1 MQMIHYRGEQTRK
14 WYKDLFKRSSG
25 WSTNLWNKTW
35 LFLTA
40 NKFVW
45 KGGKGI
51 AQQHKNLQPDCER
64 CWSAS
69 FWSCFGTSGFGLA
82 IIIREQWT
90 ENCMK
95 KFYRGIS
102 GQQSVAWSLEGVDS
116 WAKTISLRIHVYP
129 QQNDWKQR
137 IWYFHIHAFLTC
149 QATTSVRTDC
159 ELKPKVIYCSV
170 IDWLCYVCLVGWKI
184 YSEWIFSS
192 LLLHFLS
199 CGYLKLCYFWGS
211 VVLLWCRS
219 LESAKIWR
227 ARPRVFFFSI
237 QALSFMF
244 AQIWSSVSA
253 TDKRTDFYV
262 PLEFIIILYR
272 SGWFHFR
279 VIHYSVAMF
288 HSEST
293 INQSL
298 VCRRNHKQCKK

>member
-40 NKFVW
+40 NQFVC
-45 KGGKGI
+45 KGEKGI
-51 AQQHKNLQPDCER
+51 ARQHKNLH
-64 CWSAS
+64 
-69 FWSCFGTSGFGLA
+69 
-82 IIIREQWT
+82 
-90 ENCMK
+90 
-95 KFYRGIS
+95 
-102 GQQSVAWSLEGVDS
+102 S

-137 IWYFHIHAFLTC
+137 IWYFHIHAFLNC

-184 YSEWIFSS
+184 YSEWIFFS

-227 ARPRVFFFSI
+227 TRPRVFFF
-237 QALSFMF
+237 LNPSFE
-244 AQIWSSVSA
+244 
-253 TDKRTDFYV
+253 
-262 PLEFIIILYR
+262 L
-272 SGWFHFR
+272 H
-279 VIHYSVAMF
+279 
-288 HSEST
+288 
-293 INQSL
+293 
-298 VCRRNHKQCKK
+298 VCSDMKQCFSNG

>member
-40 NKFVW
+40 NQFVC
-45 KGGKGI
+45 KGEKGI
-51 AQQHKNLQPDCER
+51 ARQHKNLQPDCER
-64 CWSAS
+64 WWSAS

-102 GQQSVAWSLEGVDS
+102 GQQSMAWSLEGVDS

-137 IWYFHIHAFLTC
+137 IWYFHIHAFLNC

-184 YSEWIFSS
+184 YSEWIFFS

-227 ARPRVFFFSI
+227 TRPRVFFF
-237 QALSFMF
+237 LNPSFE
-244 AQIWSSVSA
+244 
-253 TDKRTDFYV
+253 
-262 PLEFIIILYR
+262 L
-272 SGWFHFR
+272 H
-279 VIHYSVAMF
+279 
-288 HSEST
+288 
-293 INQSL
+293 
-298 VCRRNHKQCKK
+298 VCSDMKQCFSNG